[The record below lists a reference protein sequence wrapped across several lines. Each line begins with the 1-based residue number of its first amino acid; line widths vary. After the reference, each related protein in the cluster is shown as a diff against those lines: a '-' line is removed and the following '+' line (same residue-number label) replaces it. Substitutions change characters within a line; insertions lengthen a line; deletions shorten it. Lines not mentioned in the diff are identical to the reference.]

1 MSTDPTTPGDALW
14 ISERDVADVLTIR
27 TATTAVAQMLV
38 HEHHGGAETLEK
50 TALTWG
56 GAHTLHALGGVVGVS
71 GGVGVAGT
79 KTWAHTAGGA
89 TPLLVLWD
97 ASSGAL
103 LAVVEAFALGQLRT
117 ASISAVA
124 TGHLARR
131 DARTMAMIGTGKQ
144 ALAQVAAVAS
154 VRKLDEVRV
163 YSPTVDHRESFA
175 ARLREHDAAPSIVAC
190 DSIAVAVADAD
201 VVTTATRATAA
212 FLHAADLASD
222 AHVNALG
229 AITPGRCELAA
240 DVPAGASLVVSDSPS
255 AATSLSSE
263 LDGRDVTALSRV
275 VGDRTWPGRTD
286 GLTVFK
292 AMGLGVADVAL
303 GIEVV
308 RRATER
314 GLGRPLAPPTRS
326 APQLFPGR
334 PDTGRPDAGP
344 VT

>member
-1 MSTDPTTPGDALW
+1 MTVDGAAPTDARW
-14 ISERDVADVLTIR
+14 ISEADVVEVLTIR

-71 GGVGVAGT
+71 GSAGVAGT
-79 KTWAHTAGGA
+79 KTWAHTEGGA

-154 VRKLDEVRV
+154 VRPLDEVRV
-163 YSPTVDHRESFA
+163 YSPTAAHRESFA
-175 ARLREHDAAPSIVAC
+175 DRLREHGASPSVVTC
-190 DSIAVAVADAD
+190 GSIAEAVAGAH

-212 FLHAADLASD
+212 FLHASDLTSD

-240 DVPAGASLVVSDSPS
+240 DVAATAALVVSDSPS

-275 VGDRTWPGRTD
+275 VGDRSWPGRTD

-314 GLGRPLAPPTRS
+314 GLGRPLAQPTRH
-326 APQLFPGR
+326 APQLFPNP
-334 PDTGRPDAGP
+334 PDPGAHP
-344 VT
+344 